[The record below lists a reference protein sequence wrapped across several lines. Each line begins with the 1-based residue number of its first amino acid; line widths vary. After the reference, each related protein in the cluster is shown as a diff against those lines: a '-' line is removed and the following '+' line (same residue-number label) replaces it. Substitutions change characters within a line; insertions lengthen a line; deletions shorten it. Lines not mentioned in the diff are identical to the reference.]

1 MKKLVWIVA
10 IVAAL
15 VALDWFIRAPD
26 SRARDLTAAIAA
38 QGSAEL
44 KAYPYQFHV
53 LKVEGDIAFVGTPRS
68 PDVPAARMIAVV
80 RPQVNTRDAND
91 PAFVAAQKELAAI
104 QGEAQQIVASQ
115 PGIRSVRWKLDRDW
129 LVSHGIDVPDG
140 AGP

>member
-1 MKKLVWIVA
+1 MKKFAWIAAV
-10 IVAAL
+10 IVAL

-44 KAYPYQFHV
+44 KAYPYAFRV
-53 LKVEGDIAFVGTPRS
+53 LKVEGDVAFVGTPRS

-80 RPQVNTRDAND
+80 HPEVNTRDAND

-115 PGIRSVRWKLDRDW
+115 PGIKSVRWKLDRDW

>member
-1 MKKLVWIVA
+1 MKKFVWIVA
-10 IVAAL
+10 VIAAL

-53 LKVEGDIAFVGTPRS
+53 LKVEGDVAFVGTPRS
-68 PDVPAARMIAVV
+68 PDVPAAWMIAVV
-80 RPQVNTRDAND
+80 RPQVNVKDASD
-91 PAFVAAQKELAAI
+91 PGFVAAQKELSAI
-104 QGEAQQIVASQ
+104 QAEAQQIVASQ
-115 PGIRSVRWKLDRDW
+115 PGIKSVRWKIDRDW
-129 LVSHGIDVPDG
+129 LTKHGIDVPAS